1 MPKYRITFKDDGDP
15 IEGVEFHPN
24 MTRAHRSAIRTAVA
38 IMMDTRP
45 LDGVQ
50 HASVELRE
58 ERTQVVR
65 DVQVSIVVNSTTR
78 READGGSA

>member
-1 MPKYRITFKDDGDP
+1 MPKYRITFKDDGGP
-15 IEGVEFHPN
+15 SEGVEFHPN

-38 IMMDTRP
+38 ILMDTRP

-58 ERTQVVR
+58 ERTRVIR
-65 DVQVSIVVNSTTR
+65 DVEVSITVKSTTR
-78 READGGSA
+78 READGGPA